1 MGCYSW
7 HWSADTASTLQH
19 IDPLIQPVLSLIC
32 LSLITLTATND
43 SFALMFVCLFYLFL
57 LFFLGGGGDYHL
69 PCGLWGMLQQ
79 AMHNMMSPIV
89 HVVSAKC
96 PSPTCLCHC
105 VWSPALTRPCLSV
118 FLRQL
123 DSAEQA
129 TAAMETLKRTKWAWP
144 SPTRA
149 NFRNHWLKNC
159 DHHGKP
165 SSDAIGTN
173 IAVNNQIS
181 IRPWCYQGPPH
192 VPVI

>member
-1 MGCYSW
+1 MTLISWYSQYTTTY
-7 HWSADTASTLQH
+7 WSTDTASIILH
-19 IDPLIQPVLSLIC
+19 LIC

-43 SFALMFVCLFYLFL
+43 TFAVMFVCLCYS
-57 LFFLGGGGDYHL
+57 FFWGGEDYHL